1 MKYTDEERQ
10 IIDSIENGK
19 LKTVPYDNDKMKQMA
34 KDTIQ
39 YNKEKKR
46 ISLNIKKADLDMVK
60 QRADAIGISYQDIVR
75 ALVHNYTTNKTALQL

>member
-1 MKYTDEERQ
+1 MKYTDEELQ

-46 ISLNIKKADLDMVK
+46 ISLNIKKADLDIVK

>member
-1 MKYTDEERQ
+1 MKYTDEELQ